1 MAPATGAIGQRTARC
16 PLSVTL
22 HVHDPRF
29 YSDIAFGGSI
39 GAGEAYMHG
48 YWSVNDLTALVRIL
62 LRNREVLDGM
72 ETGLARV

>member
-1 MAPATGAIGQRTARC
+1 M
-16 PLSVTL
+16 

-39 GAGEAYMHG
+39 GAGEAYMQG

-62 LRNREVLDGM
+62 LLNREVLDGM
-72 ETGLARV
+72 ESGLARLTARCRRRCTG